1 MFLVKPEESNEK
13 SYKLV
18 AGKLAAK
25 KFHDPKVEFDEE
37 AFDKA
42 GEEIGENLFLLNL
55 YQNLTWETLEGDIR
69 AAAAAG
75 VKAVFID
82 PITNLTNGMSAA
94 DANTKLQEIAQN
106 LAALALD
113 LDIVIL
119 IFCHLRNPDSG
130 TPHERGGEV
139 LSSQFA
145 GSRAMARSCNL
156 MVGIEGNR
164 DPSLSPEER
173 NLRHLVVLENRE
185 TGEVGR
191 YPLYWNPITTLF
203 TEVRT

>member
-94 DANTKLQEIAQN
+94 DANTKLQEISQN

-203 TEVRT
+203 TEVHT

>member
-203 TEVRT
+203 TEVHT

>member
-203 TEVRT
+203 TEVLT

>member
-191 YPLYWNPITTLF
+191 YQLYWNPITTLF
-203 TEVRT
+203 TEVHT

>member
-82 PITNLTNGMSAA
+82 PITNLT
-94 DANTKLQEIAQN
+94 
-106 LAALALD
+106 
-113 LDIVIL
+113 
-119 IFCHLRNPDSG
+119 SG
-130 TPHERGGEV
+130 
-139 LSSQFA
+139 LS
-145 GSRAMARSCNL
+145 
-156 MVGIEGNR
+156 
-164 DPSLSPEER
+164 
-173 NLRHLVVLENRE
+173 
-185 TGEVGR
+185 
-191 YPLYWNPITTLF
+191 
-203 TEVRT
+203 

>member
-82 PITNLTNGMSAA
+82 PITNLTNGMRAA

-203 TEVRT
+203 TEVHT

>member
-119 IFCHLRNPDSG
+119 ILCHLRNPDSG

-203 TEVRT
+203 TEVHT

>member
-25 KFHDPKVEFDEE
+25 KFHDPKVEFDEA

-42 GEEIGENLFLLNL
+42 GEEIGENLYLLNL

-75 VKAVFID
+75 VKAVFFD

-203 TEVRT
+203 TEVHT